1 MCSYVFAY
9 HFEREEGEVAL
20 RFPKFPDLISS
31 LPDDAFDR
39 LDARAVAER
48 AYDAATAALQAEVTL
63 HEDISEGDDVD
74 LVAADGFVYLGVR
87 ESMKLELAKVVRANC
102 KTAADFARK
111 AGKSDTWARRML
123 DLGYPSK
130 ASEIEKAIAIFG
142 KRLTHDWQVG
152 NADPAMAAYT

>member
-9 HFEREEGEVAL
+9 YLKREDGEVAL

-31 LPDDAFDR
+31 LPEDAFDR

-48 AYDAATAALQAEVTL
+48 AYDAAIAALQAAVTL
-63 HEDISEGDDVD
+63 REDIPEGDDVG

-87 ESMKLELAKVVRANC
+87 ESMKLELSKVVHANC
-102 KTAADFARK
+102 KTTADFARK

-130 ASEIEKAIAIFG
+130 ASEVEKAIAIFG
-142 KRLTHDWQVG
+142 KRLTHNWRVEND
-152 NADPAMAAYT
+152 DPAMAA

>member
-142 KRLTHDWQVG
+142 KRLTHDWQVE